1 MGKAVKLIVILIILI
16 ALGVGAK
23 VAVDKLPTSD
33 DSGGGSFIT
42 ADALKRLYGD
52 DPSELPAGMKVL
64 EPADCQA
71 DDDAWVKKSECAVDG
86 LALTGDIN
94 SCGAGKE
101 IWIRDPDHSSFVAAV
116 GTGTCEEEER
126 DCTVECPVDCEG
138 DTYIDPD
145 PPCTAPTGVVL
156 DGVNTCGVGLKTYE
170 LDTNA
175 EDYVAPIGK
184 GTCAMDFK
192 NVCEVGCPQGV
203 RPETSC
209 VDYANPQKSANGCVV
224 SKMPNARA
232 VGYDEAGFQEWFRLP
247 EDPTAPGCDD
257 EGHMDSWWVP
267 CTGPPRPVN
276 CEGTWGA
283 DGGWGECVSEK
294 PCEAQTEKKRTFTRT
309 KEAAHGGTCNLPADG
324 DIETSVV
331 GCPLKGPCCTVD
343 KSSPVASG
351 EDYKQALE
359 GGGYTCVQP
368 VTYPSD
374 EAYPDA
380 CLDKADEALNAG
392 RNAEQFAKT
401 GVIGCCWHENDW
413 TPVVGSAQSITDMSV
428 PVAQGGYRNCDA
440 SGKMTQKQTVYGQC
454 DAGVDSKPD
463 VDCEYI
469 GEWNKTTG
477 DTCPDDGYHRFWRT
491 TINSSAPT
499 TKTEACDVD
508 CEGYYTDPACPTD
521 CPTSEQTLDVH
532 WITER
537 RSRHNGAACP
547 SPTTKTCPEKNCRDD
562 YDGGGGVPRNYYS
575 EWTSDASDKYRGTLL
590 AYCNEQD
597 GCYNEYSDAPGDF
610 KRDRAP
616 WLYRWNGKK
625 VHDSDDK
632 CIPRWKFK
640 NDINDYADK
649 CAKICNKH
657 DTCKMFAINNCTCR
671 LYSDANEYSWGEK
684 DNSSTDSCYVNDWWH
699 PPLWRKKSE
708 GVPSWR
714 KKCTDGGK
722 WHPGGGSFAV

>member
-1 MGKAVKLIVILIILI
+1 MGKAVKLIVVLIILI
-16 ALGVGAK
+16 ALGVAAK

-42 ADALKRLYGD
+42 ADALKRLYGG
-52 DPSELPAGMKVL
+52 DPSELPAGVKVL
-64 EPADCQA
+64 EPTDCQA

-86 LALTGDIN
+86 LALTGDIT

-156 DGVNTCGVGLKTYE
+156 DGVNTCGVGLRTYE

-175 EDYVAPIGK
+175 DDYVAPIGK
-184 GTCAMDFK
+184 GTCNTSFK
-192 NVCEVGCPQGV
+192 NVCEVECPEGV

-209 VDYANPQKSANGCVV
+209 VDYANPQKSANGCLV
-224 SKMPNARA
+224 SKLPRARL
-232 VGYDEAGFQEWFRLP
+232 VTYDEPGFQEWFRLP

-309 KEAAHGGTCNLPADG
+309 KEAAHGGTCNLPTDG
-324 DIETSVV
+324 HIETSVV

-380 CLDKADEALNAG
+380 CLDKAEEALNAG

-401 GVIGCCWHENDW
+401 GVTGCCWHENDW
-413 TPVVGSAQSITDMSV
+413 TPVVGSAESITDMSV
-428 PVAQGGYRNCDA
+428 PTSQGGHRNCL
-440 SGKMTQKQTVYGQC
+440 STGLMTQKQTVYGQNC
-454 DAGVDSKPD
+454 APGVEFKYNVP
-463 VDCEYI
+463 CEYI
-469 GEWNKTTG
+469 GEWEQTDVPPIG
-477 DTCPDDGYHRFWRT
+477 HDCPTDGYNKYKRKT
-491 TINSSAPT
+491 MNSAVST
-499 TKTEACDVD
+499 TKTEPCTYIGEWEKDGECGEYGRAIQRWKRHVQHSSEASSGDWPCCDPGD
-508 CEGYYTDPACPTD
+508 WTPYSCKARDD
-521 CPTSEQTLDVH
+521 SPTSHKGDLKQSRSIDGCNPGEAEYDRTIENGCEFRGCKITLREH
-532 WITER
+532 W
-537 RSRHNGAACP
+537 
-547 SPTTKTCPEKNCRDD
+547 CRD
-562 YDGGGGVPRNYYS
+562 GGAQWGFNYSDEKLNDHGANNTVSSILLSGDNCTADFYENNYYNKWYHS
-575 EWTSDASDKYRGTLL
+575 KSVKNVSHRRPKCFDLPGPDNELSSFKLTNYDKDL
-590 AYCNEQD
+590 
-597 GCYNEYSDAPGDF
+597 
-610 KRDRAP
+610 
-616 WLYRWNGKK
+616 
-625 VHDSDDK
+625 
-632 CIPRWKFK
+632 
-640 NDINDYADK
+640 
-649 CAKICNKH
+649 
-657 DTCKMFAINNCTCR
+657 
-671 LYSDANEYSWGEK
+671 
-684 DNSSTDSCYVNDWWH
+684 
-699 PPLWRKKSE
+699 
-708 GVPSWR
+708 
-714 KKCTDGGK
+714 
-722 WHPGGGSFAV
+722 